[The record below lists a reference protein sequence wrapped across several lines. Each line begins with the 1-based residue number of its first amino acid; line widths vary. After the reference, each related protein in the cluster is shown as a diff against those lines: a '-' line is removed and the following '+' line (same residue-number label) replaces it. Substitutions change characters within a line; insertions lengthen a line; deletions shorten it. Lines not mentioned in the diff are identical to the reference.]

1 MQKTYSYDPER
12 FKFKVVFSG
21 YILIASVLI
30 FTVLFAMNP
39 SQLLYLFGIGISA
52 YGAVNT
58 FVLKSNP
65 KEIVIDDNSI
75 DFKSFG
81 EVKFDIESLDRFVIK
96 EFANAQFYIR
106 VADNKGKKARFW
118 VSYYY
123 FSDREDLIDE
133 LYVIEKRIHPN
144 SLKFRGRK
152 HMFNVR
158 KCNQEKVELESRDS
172 FFDDVVLS

>member
-12 FKFKVVFSG
+12 FKFKVLYAG
-21 YILIASVLI
+21 YILIAAAVV

-39 SQLLYLFGIGISA
+39 SQLLYVFGIGISV

-58 FVLKSNP
+58 FVLKANP
-65 KEIVIDDNSI
+65 KDIVIDDNSI
-75 DFKSFG
+75 TFISFG
-81 EVKFDIESLDRFVIK
+81 EVKYDIENLERFVIK

-106 VADNKGKKARFW
+106 VADKNGKKARYW

-123 FSDREDLIDE
+123 FSEKEDLIDE
-133 LYVIEKRIHPN
+133 LYVIEKRIHPT

-158 KCNQEKVELESRDS
+158 KCNQEEIEANARDS
-172 FFDDVVLS
+172 FFDDAVLQ